1 MANVNSVSSSSSTSS
16 LYGSRNVLTGL
27 ATGMDTEAMI
37 ENSISSYKTKISG
50 FQQQQTKIEWQQEA
64 YRSITDKMIEL
75 GSKYT
80 SYTSSTNLTSA
91 SFFNAATKTVAAGT
105 YASKVSATGKS
116 DNDIQI
122 TSATMATAARFTAK
136 LGSGVTASKKLSE
149 LDDGLGNDFSLTING
164 TAIGGLNGDST
175 VSDLMNA
182 INNSGADVKA
192 SFSSIT
198 GEMVFTATETGA
210 NSAINFSGNLKQ
222 LFGLGENEELTQS
235 ENYTAGND
243 AVLSVVVNGTTTT
256 VTSSSNTFNLDGL
269 NVTLKGNFEV
279 TGTQQEAVSF
289 TTQTDADKIV
299 SAVKSFVDDYNAIMK
314 EVHSGYTTQPLTK
327 SSGSSYEPLT
337 DSDKDGMSDKAIEAY
352 EEKAKTG
359 LLFGD
364 NDLSNLYNE
373 MRSAISSLGLSEI
386 GLSTE
391 YDSDSK
397 VTTLKL
403 DEDKLRETLSSDPDK
418 VKKAFVGDGT
428 TGGLASKTSDT
439 VKKYASTSMAGYGIL
454 VKKAGTTKKATSL
467 LDNTLQK
474 QIDSL
479 DDDISKWTTKMNTQ
493 VDYYT
498 RMFSQLETLMNT
510 MNSQSSMLSGLMG
523 G

>member
-27 ATGMDTEAMI
+27 ASGMDTEAMI
-37 ENSISSYKTKISG
+37 ENSVSSYKSKISG
-50 FQQQQTKIEWQQEA
+50 FQQQQTKIEWKQEA
-64 YRSITDKMIEL
+64 YRGITDKMIEL

-91 SFFNAATKTVAAGT
+91 AFFNAATKTVTAGT

-116 DNDIQI
+116 DNEIQI
-122 TSATMATAARFTAK
+122 NAATMATAARFTAD
-136 LGSGVTASKKLSE
+136 LGNGVTANTKLHLGTE
-149 LDDGLGNDFSLTING
+149 LSINNVAIKGLDEN
-164 TAIGGLNGDST
+164 ST
-175 VSDLMNA
+175 VSDLLSK
-182 INNSGADVKA
+182 INSSDAGVKA
-192 SFSSIT
+192 SFSAVT
-198 GEMVFTATETGA
+198 GQLIVSANQTGA
-210 NSAINFSGNLKQ
+210 A
-222 LFGLGENEELTQS
+222 EELNLTGNMATALQGAVTRGTNATLDVTVNGKRV
-235 ENYTAGND
+235 ENYDAGAN
-243 AVLSVVVNGTTTT
+243 
-256 VTSSSNTFNLDGL
+256 NTFNLDGL
-269 NVTLKGNFEV
+269 NVTLKGNFTTEGV
-279 TGTQQEAVSF
+279 QDAVSF
-289 TTQTDADKIV
+289 NTQTDSDKIV
-299 SAVKSFVDDYNAIMK
+299 SAIKSFVDDYNAIIK
-314 EVHSGYTTQPLTK
+314 EVHSGYTTQPLSK
-327 SSGSSYEPLT
+327 SGGSAYEPLT
-337 DSDKDGMSDKAIEAY
+337 EKDKEGMSDKAVDAY
-352 EEKAKTG
+352 ESKAKTG
-359 LLFGD
+359 LLFGY

-373 MRSAISSLGLSEI
+373 MRSAISNLGLSDI

-403 DEDKLRETLSSDPDK
+403 DEDKLRETLSSDPEK

-439 VKKYASTSMAGYGIL
+439 VKKYASTSMAGYGVL

-474 QIDSL
+474 QINNL

-493 VDYYT
+493 IDNYT

-510 MNSQSSMLSGLMG
+510 MNGQSSMLSSLMG